1 MNDGAPESREAAAT
15 KGRPVRPRDAAS
27 LIIHRKTRANAAR
40 NTLAGYEILMGR
52 RASKSRFMPDVYV
65 FPGGTV
71 DPADARAR
79 PATPLDPGL
88 VALLSV
94 GGRVSRARA
103 LAMAA
108 VRETFEETGL
118 ILGQP
123 GDPGGGSDPSWRAMR
138 ARGFAPD
145 LARLRYIGRAI
156 TPTVSPIRFHARFFS
171 APAECFEGCAQ
182 ATAELGDL
190 RWVAPEEVGQLPLAG
205 ITRFILGHAARFF
218 DVADDCVS
226 ACVFTYTERGRRVRY
241 EDRRSKP

>member
-1 MNDGAPESREAAAT
+1 
-15 KGRPVRPRDAAS
+15 
-27 LIIHRKTRANAAR
+27 
-40 NTLAGYEILMGR
+40 MGR
-52 RASKSRFMPDVYV
+52 RAAKSRFMPDVYV

-79 PATPLDPGL
+79 PATPLDPDL
-88 VALLSV
+88 VGLLSV
-94 GGRVSRARA
+94 GGRASRARA

-123 GDPGGGSDPSWRAMR
+123 GDPGGGKDPSWQSMA
-138 ARGFAPD
+138 ARGLAPD

-171 APAECFEGCAQ
+171 APAECLEGR
-182 ATAELGDL
+182 AEGTSELSDL
-190 RWVAPEEVGQLPLAG
+190 RWVAPDEAGALPVAG
-205 ITRFILGHAARFF
+205 ITRFILGHAAQLF
-218 DVADDCVS
+218 DAPEGPVS

-241 EDRRSKP
+241 EGGRSET